1 MQLEKAKAAI
11 QSAYS
16 FDKMNVYYSYDQ
28 NNLALNVLPLRV
40 FGVQQRFD
48 FPTVYGA
55 KKKVLTSEYDKEK
68 ARYDLQKNKL
78 NLAVSRVYE
87 QIVFLQ
93 NQEKRYGYLDSLY
106 QNFSKAS
113 NRRFELGETNYLE
126 KITAQAKAG
135 QIQTKKTQ
143 IEKDIIAQYELL
155 KSLVQSN
162 ETILISNTNL
172 TPIVDLA
179 NTSNTGFHSIYLEEV
194 TKTYKNEISLQKSN
208 WLPDINIDYF
218 QGRNN
223 GLSQS
228 LYGFQLGVA
237 IPILFTGTTSKIK
250 VAELELQS
258 WQQQKINEEQKMSSY
273 LIQKKNELAKFQE
286 AINYYQKHGKKLSDE
301 IIKVANL
308 SYKNGEID
316 FFQYI
321 QSLENASSIQSDYLE
336 TVLQFNLTQL
346 ELNYPNF

>member
-1 MQLEKAKAAI
+1 MKFI
-11 QSAYS
+11 
-16 FDKMNVYYSYDQ
+16 
-28 NNLALNVLPLRV
+28 
-40 FGVQQRFD
+40 
-48 FPTVYGA
+48 
-55 KKKVLTSEYDKEK
+55 
-68 ARYDLQKNKL
+68 
-78 NLAVSRVYE
+78 
-87 QIVFLQ
+87 
-93 NQEKRYGYLDSLY
+93 
-106 QNFSKAS
+106 
-113 NRRFELGETNYLE
+113 NYLE

-143 IEKDIIAQYELL
+143 IEKDKIAQYELL
-155 KSLVQSN
+155 KSLVQSD
-162 ETILISNTNL
+162 ETILIFNTNL
-172 TPIVDLA
+172 TPIVDLV
-179 NTSNTGFHSIYLEEV
+179 NTSNTSFHSIYLEEV